1 VRHYAWQG
9 APHDVLYGSL
19 VSLLRETWRVRQ
31 VAVDAT
37 GIGEPVAAF
46 LEKALPG
53 RTVTPQKL
61 SAQTK
66 SQIGFGLLTAVN
78 GGHLRL
84 YADED
89 SAELRQCLT
98 QLAACRAV
106 YRANQTLN
114 FFVEAR
120 DGHDDYV
127 ISLALLVAAAA
138 SASPRRARGRVR
150 DGFD

>member
-1 VRHYAWQG
+1 V
-9 APHDVLYGSL
+9 
-19 VSLLRETWRVRQ
+19 
-31 VAVDAT
+31 VDAT

-46 LEKALPG
+46 LEKALLAG
-53 RTVTPQKL
+53 SVTPQKL

-78 GGHLRL
+78 GGRLRL
-84 YADED
+84 YAGGPE
-89 SAELRQCLT
+89 SAELQQCLA

-106 YRANQTLN
+106 YRANRTLN
-114 FFVEAR
+114 FFVEPR

-138 SASPRRARGRVR
+138 SAAPRRARGRVR